1 MFPLTE
7 KHAQVTQYYRDNVE
21 VVKGYQRMT
30 TDFCD
35 VVVNNTRALERIANM
50 SEVNMFCP
58 MAREAATGR
67 K

>member
-1 MFPLTE
+1 
-7 KHAQVTQYYRDNVE
+7 
-21 VVKGYQRMT
+21 MT